1 MDKGG
6 APPLHQWFDIPHS
19 RFLGS
24 DPLEEGVQELPL
36 EGGGGNVIFDTNPPP
51 SSSQEEFRSSPPAP
65 PQSEP
70 PSPPTQPK
78 ARPLEKEVTLK
89 LVLGPQGWVWERQEE
104 EVPLDG
110 TGEGAVWRG
119 EAVG

>member
-6 APPLHQWFDIPHS
+6 GPPPLHQWSDIPHS

-24 DPLEEGVQELPL
+24 DPLEGVQELLL
-36 EGGGGNVIFDTNPPP
+36 EGGGGNVVFDTNPPP

-70 PSPPTQPK
+70 PSQATRPK
-78 ARPLEKEVTLK
+78 ASLPEKEVTLK

-110 TGEGAVWRG
+110 IGEGAVWRD